1 MYTMFLNLPL
11 NWYTLHAL
19 PGCCLRARLAGI
31 LLCIPFPFPW
41 TPLFPVF
48 LLASCFLICFHA
60 RLLLVLAFNPLP
72 PPGFQP
78 PLLLEC

>member
-11 NWYTLHAL
+11 SWYTLHAL
-19 PGCCLRARLAGI
+19 FGCCRRARLTGI
-31 LLCIPFPFPW
+31 LLCYLFLLPW
-41 TPLFPVF
+41 PPLFPVF

-60 RLLLVLAFNPLP
+60 RLLLVLAFYPLP
-72 PPGFQP
+72 PPTFQP